1 MRKIMFFAFIATLFL
16 GSFTLTSCGG
26 SNGDGADGSA
36 KVSKKDSPAD
46 AAAKMLDL
54 FKEKK
59 FYEGIMLCK
68 DADKESEEDVR
79 GLASLTEM
87 AYNSVG
93 GLDSYEFLNETISDD
108 GTTAVIDVNF
118 VYGNKLSKKDKINLE
133 KTEKGWQVVLK

>member
-1 MRKIMFFAFIATLFL
+1 
-16 GSFTLTSCGG
+16 
-26 SNGDGADGSA
+26 
-36 KVSKKDSPAD
+36 
-46 AAAKMLDL
+46 
-54 FKEKK
+54 
-59 FYEGIMLCK
+59 MLCK

-93 GLDSYEFLNETISDD
+93 GLESYEFLNETISDD